1 MAAGERKAAV
11 SFLTERTEGGAA
23 VLHRHPVFTLK
34 VKKNGNKLI
43 YPFIHLT
50 KYGRGNFMDIN
61 VKKEYDLYND
71 IQLRCGGEIYIGVV
85 GPVRT
90 GKSTFIKRFMDL
102 MVLPNMADSYEKDRV
117 VDELPQSAGGKTITT
132 TEPKFIPKEA
142 AKLTLGDGIE
152 TRVRLIDCVGYM
164 VDGAGGH
171 MENDA
176 ERMVKTPWYA
186 EEIPFTQ
193 AAEIGTRKV
202 ITDHST
208 IGIVV
213 TCDGSF
219 GDIPRESYVA
229 AEERTIKELKKL
241 KKPFVVLLNTAK
253 PYGEEAARLSQEIEN
268 KYGVAVMAVNCE
280 QLKKDDINQILENI
294 LYEFPLTMIEFYMP
308 KWVEMLPANHDMKVD
323 LIERVKEIMKQYN
336 CIRDVKNNPV
346 ALEGPFI
353 KKCKM
358 DGIDMSNGCVK
369 VWLDVDDAYYY
380 EMLSDMVGEKID
392 NEYHLLSVLKE
403 MAKMKK
409 EYVKVLHAIDSV
421 RQKGYGVV
429 TPERSEIKLDKPE
442 VIKHG
447 NKFGVKI
454 RAESPS
460 IHMIRANIETE
471 ISPIVGSE
479 EQAQDLIRFISDSSQ
494 SEAGIWETNIFGKSV
509 EQLVNDGI
517 TGKLTMI
524 GDESQLKLQETM
536 QKIVNDS
543 NGGMVCIII

>member
-1 MAAGERKAAV
+1 
-11 SFLTERTEGGAA
+11 
-23 VLHRHPVFTLK
+23 
-34 VKKNGNKLI
+34 
-43 YPFIHLT
+43 
-50 KYGRGNFMDIN
+50 MDLN
-61 VKKEYDLYND
+61 TKKEYDLSKD
-71 IQLRCGGEIYIGVV
+71 IQQRCGGEIYIGVV

-90 GKSTFIKRFMDL
+90 GKSTFIKRFMDI
-102 MVLPNMADSYEKDRV
+102 MVLPNMLDVYEKERA
-117 VDELPQSAGGKTITT
+117 VDELPQSAGGKTVTT

-142 AKLTLGDGIE
+142 AKLTLGEGME
-152 TRVRLIDCVGYM
+152 AKVRLIDCVGYM
-164 VDGAGGH
+164 VEGAGGH

-176 ERMVKTPWYA
+176 ERMVKTPWSA

-202 ITDHST
+202 INDHST

-219 GDIPRESYVA
+219 GDIERASYVP
-229 AEERTIKELKKL
+229 AEERTIKELKHL
-241 KKPFVVLLNTAK
+241 RKPFVVLMNTAK
-253 PYGEEAARLSQEIEN
+253 PYSDEAVKLSDELSK
-268 KYGVAVMAVNCE
+268 KYEVAVIPVNCE
-280 QLKKDDINQILENI
+280 QLKKDDINQIFEKI
-294 LYEFPLTMIEFYMP
+294 LCEFPLTMIEFYMP
-308 KWVEMLPANHDMKVD
+308 KWVEMLPANHKMKVD
-323 LIERVKEIMKQYN
+323 IIERVKEIMKQYN
-336 CIRDVKNNPV
+336 CIRDVKNQPISV
-346 ALEGPFI
+346 EGPFV

-358 DGIDMSNGCVK
+358 DSIDMADGCIK
-369 VWLDVDDAYYY
+369 VWLEVDDAYYY
-380 EMLSDMVGEKID
+380 EMLSEMVGESID
-392 NEYHLLSVLKE
+392 NEYQLLSVLKE

-421 RQKGYGVV
+421 RHKGYGVV
-429 TPERSEIKLDKPE
+429 TPERDEIRLDKPE
-442 VIKHG
+442 VIRHG

-479 EQAQDLIRFISDSSQ
+479 EQAQDLIRFITDSSQ
-494 SEAGIWETNIFGKSV
+494 KEDGIWETNIFGKSV

-517 TGKLTMI
+517 TSKLTMI
-524 GDESQLKLQETM
+524 GEESQLKLQETM

>member
-1 MAAGERKAAV
+1 
-11 SFLTERTEGGAA
+11 
-23 VLHRHPVFTLK
+23 
-34 VKKNGNKLI
+34 
-43 YPFIHLT
+43 
-50 KYGRGNFMDIN
+50 MDLN
-61 VKKEYDLYND
+61 VKKEYDLYKD

-85 GPVRT
+85 GPVRC

-102 MVLPNMADSYEKDRV
+102 MVLPNMQDSYEKERV

-142 AKLTLGDGIE
+142 AKLTLGEDIE
-152 TRVRLIDCVGYM
+152 AKVRLIDCVGYM
-164 VDGAGGH
+164 VDGASGH

-176 ERMVKTPWYA
+176 ERMVKTPWSS
-186 EEIPFTQ
+186 EEIPFTK

-202 ITDHST
+202 INDHST
-208 IGIVV
+208 IGVVV
-213 TCDGSF
+213 TSDGSF
-219 GDIPRESYVA
+219 GELPRENFVPV
-229 AEERTIKELKKL
+229 EERTIKELKQL
-241 KKPFVVLLNTAK
+241 NKPFIVLLNSAK
-253 PYGEEAARLSQEIEN
+253 PYSDETKKIAADMEE
-268 KYGVAVMAVNCE
+268 KFGVSVMPVNCE
-280 QLKKDDINQILENI
+280 QLKKDDINQILENV

-308 KWVEMLPANHDMKVD
+308 KWVEMLPSNHRMKVD
-323 LIERVKEIMKQYN
+323 IVERVKEIMKQYN
-336 CIRDVKNNPV
+336 CIRDVKNTPV
-346 ALEGPFI
+346 SVEGQYI

-358 DGIDMSNGCVK
+358 DSIDMSDGCIK
-369 VWLDVDDAYYY
+369 VWLEVDDTCYY
-380 EMLSDMVGEKID
+380 EMLSDMVGESID
-392 NEYHLLSVLKE
+392 NEYQLLSVLRE

-409 EYVKVLHAIDSV
+409 EYVKVLHAIGSV

-429 TPERSEIKLDKPE
+429 TPERSEIKLEKPE

-454 RAESPS
+454 KAESPS

-479 EQAQDLIRFISDSSQ
+479 EQAQDLIRFISDSSK
-494 SEAGIWETNIFGKSV
+494 EEDGIWETNIFGKSV

-524 GDESQLKLQETM
+524 GEESQLKLQETM